1 MAPAAQIFTY
11 TVSNG
16 LATTNGAYILPFSK
30 SFAPIL
36 KAKNLG
42 NLPLKGSSGLIN
54 LFEVYLPDVDEPIVF
69 DRDFINEFGSRLLPT
84 TTYTIANGRAYVED
98 TILVGDELLRGAIE
112 VPGVT
117 VNKDKLVKTTSPFEI
132 IITLTDYTILTGG
145 ETTTT
150 TTTRPGETTTTT
162 TKKPE

>member
-1 MAPAAQIFTY
+1 MATDKFLTY
-11 TVSNG
+11 SVNNG
-16 LATTNGAYILPFSK
+16 IATTNGAYIPSFSVG
-30 SFAPIL
+30 SQRIL

-54 LFEVYLPDVDEPIVF
+54 LFEVYLSDVDEPIVF
-69 DRDFINEFGSRLLPT
+69 DRDFINKFGSNLLPA

-98 TILVGDELLRGAIE
+98 TILVGDTKTLRGAIE

-132 IITLTDYTILTGG
+132 IITLTDYIILTGG